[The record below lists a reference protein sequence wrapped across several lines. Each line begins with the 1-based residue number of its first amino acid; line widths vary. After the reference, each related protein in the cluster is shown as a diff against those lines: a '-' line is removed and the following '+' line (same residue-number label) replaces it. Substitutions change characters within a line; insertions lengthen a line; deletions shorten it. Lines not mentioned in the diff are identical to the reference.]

1 VRNADVTPAKAGV
14 QGISLRLRHWMP
26 AFAGMTLVACAG
38 GQAFP
43 DEHVGAGAPDAPDPA
58 EAADAQDRMAYDIAE
73 SLVAEVGP
81 RFAGTE
87 GDRKAVEWALQ
98 KLNVLG
104 FENVRAEPVTVPR
117 WQRGT
122 IKVELTAPAARTL
135 DAVALGGS
143 VATPLEGI
151 EAVIVPVATVE
162 ALEQVPAAK
171 VKGKIVFF
179 TRRLERTRDGAD
191 YGKAVPIRTKGA
203 SAAARKGAKAVLI
216 RSVGTDAGNGPHTG
230 MVRYEDGVAKIPA
243 AALATKDADV
253 LEQALAGGK
262 AVRARIVIT
271 SRDAGMAQSANVIG
285 EMPGT
290 TDEIVLLG
298 AHLDSWDMTPGAN
311 DDAAGVG
318 IVIAAAHRLSGSKP
332 RRTVRVVLFANE
344 EFGLSGAKAYVQA
357 HAAELPR
364 HAVALEA
371 DSGSGA
377 VWRLSGGL
385 AAADWPWAQALAAQL
400 KLEVKAN
407 DQDGHA
413 DLTELRKHG
422 VPEII
427 PTHDAGAYFDVHH
440 TRDDTVDKLD
450 REGLKQASETF
461 AALALAAAQRLESF
475 GRAPV
480 LPEKRR

>member
-1 VRNADVTPAKAGV
+1 MRNVRALIAVLVLAGCA
-14 QGISLRLRHWMP
+14 SSE
-26 AFAGMTLVACAG
+26 LVSE
-38 GQAFP
+38 
-43 DEHVGAGAPDAPDPA
+43 DNVGAGAPDAPDPA
-58 EAADAQDRMAYDIAE
+58 EAAAAQDHMAYDIAE
-73 SLVAEVGP
+73 SLVIEVGP

-104 FENVRAEPVTVPR
+104 FENVRAEPVAVPR
-117 WQRGT
+117 WQRGAIT
-122 IKVELTAPAARTL
+122 VELTAPAARTL

-143 VATPLEGI
+143 VATPVEGI
-151 EAVIVPVATVE
+151 EAAILPVATVE
-162 ALEQVPAAK
+162 ALEQAPAAR

-179 TRRLERTRDGAD
+179 TKRLERTRDGID
-191 YGKAVPIRTKGA
+191 YGKTVPIRTKGA

-230 MVRYEDGVAKIPA
+230 TVRYEDGVAKIPA
-243 AALATKDADV
+243 AALATRDADA

-262 AVRARIVIT
+262 GARARIVIA

-285 EMPGT
+285 EIPGT

-318 IVIAAAHRLSGSKP
+318 IVVAAAHRLSGARP
-332 RRTVRVVLFANE
+332 RRTIRVVLFANE
-344 EFGLSGAKAYVQA
+344 EFGLSGAKAYAEA

-371 DSGSGA
+371 DSGSGP

-385 AAADWPWAQALAAQL
+385 AATDWPWAQALAAQL
-400 KLEVKAN
+400 KLEAQAN
-407 DQDGHA
+407 DQGGHA

-427 PTHDAGAYFDVHH
+427 PTHDASPYFDVHH

-475 GRAPV
+475 GRAPI
-480 LPEKRR
+480 LPAKRR